1 MKEKLENEFFV
12 DRVLKLSNEP
22 FLVIE
27 GDMIIKCN
35 HAAERF
41 LGIAQE
47 ELSGKRVG
55 DILCLEEDANQ
66 SALPL
71 LSYLAKYQDRKHT
84 VRLKGN
90 EETSQLC
97 DIECSVA
104 SLESNDWFIM
114 HLGDEIR
121 ESQQSLSEY
130 ETTLSNSLIA
140 NFTLSKR
147 GIIRRV
153 NTAAI
158 ELLGYGEED
167 LLKRHFDSLIK
178 QSGNNAFSLTSQL
191 IGEVLQGKRIQDI
204 EVELVNSDNEPVWAS
219 LTALSVNSSKIPVI
233 EVLALDITAR
243 KTAEQSKKIAQEQVE
258 LWTEVMTHDL
268 NNINQSILFSIGYV
282 LESVALPEKAKNK
295 LLEANWELRRG
306 ARMIS
311 NLRKLNQIKN
321 QPPKQKIIPLASCIS
336 NALSDI
342 NEQIVHKDVEISVEG
357 DIQDIKVPA
366 NENLQDVFF
375 NIVENSIV
383 HDPSSKTSINIKVN
397 KPNFEDRV
405 RIEIEDRGP
414 GIPDKL
420 KPLVFN
426 RMGFFDG
433 SKGGRGL
440 GLTLVHAI
448 IEGVG
453 GNIRVEDRVEGKSS
467 LGTRVVIDMDLW
479 KEKMATECDR
489 DNCIT
494 FYMSNHCL
502 FCGPSM
508 DILIGVLE
516 GFGISSSI
524 IEVINIDDPS
534 VQISRHDLPMVPV
547 TRICNREITGL
558 TDATTVRQAVMDMI
572 LKGCAKLT

>member
-1 MKEKLENEFFV
+1 
-12 DRVLKLSNEP
+12 
-22 FLVIE
+22 
-27 GDMIIKCN
+27 
-35 HAAERF
+35 
-41 LGIAQE
+41 
-47 ELSGKRVG
+47 
-55 DILCLEEDANQ
+55 
-66 SALPL
+66 
-71 LSYLAKYQDRKHT
+71 
-84 VRLKGN
+84 
-90 EETSQLC
+90 
-97 DIECSVA
+97 
-104 SLESNDWFIM
+104 
-114 HLGDEIR
+114 
-121 ESQQSLSEY
+121 
-130 ETTLSNSLIA
+130 
-140 NFTLSKR
+140 
-147 GIIRRV
+147 
-153 NTAAI
+153 
-158 ELLGYGEED
+158 
-167 LLKRHFDSLIK
+167 
-178 QSGNNAFSLTSQL
+178 
-191 IGEVLQGKRIQDI
+191 
-204 EVELVNSDNEPVWAS
+204 
-219 LTALSVNSSKIPVI
+219 
-233 EVLALDITAR
+233 
-243 KTAEQSKKIAQEQVE
+243 
-258 LWTEVMTHDL
+258 
-268 NNINQSILFSIGYV
+268 
-282 LESVALPEKAKNK
+282 
-295 LLEANWELRRG
+295 
-306 ARMIS
+306 
-311 NLRKLNQIKN
+311 
-321 QPPKQKIIPLASCIS
+321 
-336 NALSDI
+336 
-342 NEQIVHKDVEISVEG
+342 
-357 DIQDIKVPA
+357 
-366 NENLQDVFF
+366 
-375 NIVENSIV
+375 
-383 HDPSSKTSINIKVN
+383 VN